1 MLVSKIQT
9 AVFATSPAL
18 FKMRRMMPCVLTPI
32 AVVILTACAQ
42 KTEHSLSQMK
52 KSSEFALTQSL
63 TTEQKGS
70 WPDRKWWLRYHDQQ
84 LNTLMDEVLSDSP
97 SLKAA
102 EARLRNAAGV
112 AEQIGAIRSVQVGV
126 AASASETKVSYAYQA
141 NMPPHD
147 WNDYGSVTTN
157 FSYDFDFW
165 GKNKASVAAA
175 TSDLSAEKAET
186 QSAKLMIQTSL
197 AQAYAEL
204 ARLYLNQD
212 TAKTALEIR
221 SKTVALITD
230 RFNNGLETQGVVKQ
244 MQALK
249 ANAEAELLAVNESIQ
264 LQKNAIAALLGKG
277 PDRGL
282 SLARPTVT
290 LNESYSLPDNTGINI
305 LGHRPD
311 VTAARWRAESAAKRI
326 HVAKAQYYP
335 DVSISGFIG
344 YQAFGLNNLTQS
356 GNDAG
361 SIGPAIYL
369 PLFTGGRLSGQLNS
383 AEAGYEE
390 AVANYNNT
398 LTQALHD
405 VADVVTS
412 SKALKA
418 RLEKTEEAYQ
428 DAKAA
433 YQIADNR
440 YRGGLAT
447 YLDVLTAEDA
457 MLNTQRALV
466 NLQSRSFSLDVSLI
480 HALGGGFDASKS

>member
-1 MLVSKIQT
+1 MKNNHASRVSGKRFRAPFVIIPVAALVIS
-9 AVFATSPAL
+9 
-18 FKMRRMMPCVLTPI
+18 
-32 AVVILTACAQ
+32 ACAQ
-42 KTEHSLSQMK
+42 APDHLLSQMK
-52 KSSEFALTQSL
+52 KADDFSSSQSL
-63 TTEQKGS
+63 NSQNKVS
-70 WPDRKWWLRYHDQQ
+70 WPDNKWWLRYHDQQ
-84 LNTLMDEVLSDSP
+84 LNQLMDEALQDSP
-97 SLKAA
+97 SLQAA
-102 EARLRNAAGV
+102 EARLRNMAGV
-112 AEQIGAIRSVQVGV
+112 AEQIGAIRSIQVG
-126 AASASETKVSYAYQA
+126 ASASASETKVSYAYQA
-141 NMPPHD
+141 YMPPHN
-147 WNDYGSVTTN
+147 WNDYGSVTAN

-175 TSDLSAEKAET
+175 TSDFAAAEAET
-186 QSAKLMIQTSL
+186 AAARLMISTSL

-204 ARLYLNQD
+204 ARLHLNKE
-212 TAKTALEIR
+212 TAQTAVAIR
-221 SKTVALITD
+221 TKTVELMTN
-230 RFNNGLETQGVVKQ
+230 RFNNGLETQGAVKQ
-244 MQALK
+244 MQALQ
-249 ANAEAELLAVNESIQ
+249 ANAEAELLAVDESIQ

-282 SLARPTVT
+282 SIQRPSVQ
-290 LNESYSLPDNTGINI
+290 LSDSFGLPENTGINI

-344 YQAFGLNNLTQS
+344 YQAFGLNNLTRT

-369 PLFTGGRLSGQLNS
+369 PLFTGGRLSGQLTS
-383 AEAGYEE
+383 AEATYEE
-390 AVANYNNT
+390 AVANYNST
-398 LTQALHD
+398 VTQALHD
-405 VADVVTS
+405 VADVMTS

-480 HALGGGFDASKS
+480 HALGGGFDASKY

>member
-1 MLVSKIQT
+1 VKNKHASRYSGTGLRLPFVIVPVAVLV
-9 AVFATSPAL
+9 
-18 FKMRRMMPCVLTPI
+18 M
-32 AVVILTACAQ
+32 TACAQ
-42 KTEHSLSQMK
+42 APDHQLSQMK
-52 KSSEFALTQSL
+52 KNSDFESTQSL
-63 TTEQKGS
+63 NTEQKGS
-70 WPDRKWWLRYHDQQ
+70 WPDSKWWLRYHDQQ
-84 LNTLMDEVLSDSP
+84 LNQLMDEALADAP
-97 SLKAA
+97 TLQAA
-102 EARLRNAAGV
+102 QARLRNAAGV
-112 AEQIGAIRSVQVGV
+112 AEQIGAIRSIQVG
-126 AASASETKVSYAYQA
+126 ASATASETKVSYAYQA
-141 NMPPHD
+141 YMPPHG
-147 WNDYGSVTTN
+147 WNDFGTVTAN
-157 FSYDFDFW
+157 FSYDLDFW

-175 TSDLSAEKAET
+175 TSDFSAAEAET
-186 QSAKLMIQTSL
+186 QSAKLMIQTIL

-204 ARLYLNQD
+204 ARLYLNRD
-212 TAKTALEIR
+212 TAQTALDIR
-221 SKTVALITD
+221 TKTVELMTD
-230 RFNNGLETQGVVKQ
+230 RFNNGLETKGVVKQ
-244 MQALK
+244 MQALQ
-249 ANAEAELLAVNESIQ
+249 ANAEAELYAVEESIQ

-282 SLARPTVT
+282 SIARPAVQI
-290 LNESYSLPDNTGINI
+290 NESFGLPENTGVNI

-311 VTAARWRAESAAKRI
+311 VTAARWRAEAAAKRI

-344 YQAFGLNNLTQS
+344 YQAFGLNNLTKS

-369 PLFTGGRLSGQLNS
+369 PLFTGGRLSGQLTS
-383 AEAGYEE
+383 AEATYEE

-412 SKALKA
+412 SNALKA
-418 RLEKTEEAYQ
+418 RLAKTEEAYE

-440 YRGGLAT
+440 YRGGLAS

-466 NLQSRSFSLDVSLI
+466 NLQSRAFSLDVSLI

>member
-1 MLVSKIQT
+1 MKNNHASRVSGKRFRAPFVIIPVAALVIS
-9 AVFATSPAL
+9 
-18 FKMRRMMPCVLTPI
+18 
-32 AVVILTACAQ
+32 ACAQ
-42 KTEHSLSQMK
+42 APDHLLSQMK
-52 KSSEFALTQSL
+52 KADDFSSSQSL
-63 TTEQKGS
+63 NSQNKVS
-70 WPDRKWWLRYHDQQ
+70 WPDNKWWLRYHDQQ
-84 LNTLMDEVLSDSP
+84 LNQLMDEALEDSP
-97 SLKAA
+97 SLQAA
-102 EARLRNAAGV
+102 EARLRNMAGV
-112 AEQIGAIRSVQVGV
+112 AEQIGAIRSIQVG
-126 AASASETKVSYAYQA
+126 ASASASETKVSYAYQA
-141 NMPPHD
+141 YMPPHN
-147 WNDYGSVTTN
+147 WNDYGSVTAN

-175 TSDLSAEKAET
+175 TSDFAAAEAET
-186 QSAKLMIQTSL
+186 AAARLMISTSL

-204 ARLYLNQD
+204 ARLHLNKE
-212 TAKTALEIR
+212 TAQTAVAIR
-221 SKTVALITD
+221 TKTVELMTN
-230 RFNNGLETQGVVKQ
+230 RFNNGLETQGAVKQ
-244 MQALK
+244 MQALQ
-249 ANAEAELLAVNESIQ
+249 ANAEAELLAVDESIQ

-282 SLARPTVT
+282 SIQRPSVQ
-290 LNESYSLPDNTGINI
+290 LSDSFGLPENTGINI

-344 YQAFGLNNLTQS
+344 YQAFGLNNLTRT

-369 PLFTGGRLSGQLNS
+369 PLFTGGRLSGQLTS
-383 AEAGYEE
+383 AEATYEE
-390 AVANYNNT
+390 AVANYNST
-398 LTQALHD
+398 VTQALHD
-405 VADVVTS
+405 VADVMTS

>member
-1 MLVSKIQT
+1 MCT
-9 AVFATSPAL
+9 GTRSPAEPDEKADD
-18 FKMRRMMPCVLTPI
+18 F
-32 AVVILTACAQ
+32 
-42 KTEHSLSQMK
+42 
-52 KSSEFALTQSL
+52 SSSQSL
-63 TTEQKGS
+63 NSQNKVS
-70 WPDRKWWLRYHDQQ
+70 WPDNKWWLRYHDQQ
-84 LNTLMDEVLSDSP
+84 LNQLMDEALQDSP
-97 SLKAA
+97 SLQAA
-102 EARLRNAAGV
+102 EARLRNMAGV
-112 AEQIGAIRSVQVGV
+112 AEQIGAIRSIQVG
-126 AASASETKVSYAYQA
+126 ASASASETKVSYAYQA
-141 NMPPHD
+141 YMPPHN
-147 WNDYGSVTTN
+147 WNDYGSVTAN

-175 TSDLSAEKAET
+175 TSDFAAAEAET
-186 QSAKLMIQTSL
+186 AAARLMISTSL

-204 ARLYLNQD
+204 ARLHLNKE
-212 TAKTALEIR
+212 TAQTAVAIR
-221 SKTVALITD
+221 TKTVELMTN
-230 RFNNGLETQGVVKQ
+230 RFNNGLETQGAVKQ
-244 MQALK
+244 MQALQ
-249 ANAEAELLAVNESIQ
+249 ANAEAELLAVDESIQ

-282 SLARPTVT
+282 SIQRPSVQ
-290 LNESYSLPDNTGINI
+290 LSDSFGLPENTGINI

-344 YQAFGLNNLTQS
+344 YQAFGLNNLTRT

-369 PLFTGGRLSGQLNS
+369 PLFTGGRLSGQLTS
-383 AEAGYEE
+383 AEATYEE
-390 AVANYNNT
+390 AVANYNST
-398 LTQALHD
+398 VTQALHD
-405 VADVVTS
+405 VADVMTS

>member
-1 MLVSKIQT
+1 MKNNHASRVSGKRFRAPFVIIPVAALVIS
-9 AVFATSPAL
+9 
-18 FKMRRMMPCVLTPI
+18 
-32 AVVILTACAQ
+32 ACAQ
-42 KTEHSLSQMK
+42 APDHLLSQMK
-52 KSSEFALTQSL
+52 KADDFSLSQSL
-63 TTEQKGS
+63 NSQNKVS
-70 WPDRKWWLRYHDQQ
+70 WPDNKWWLRYHDQQ
-84 LNTLMDEVLSDSP
+84 LNQLMDEALQDSP
-97 SLKAA
+97 SLQAA
-102 EARLRNAAGV
+102 EARLRNMAGV
-112 AEQIGAIRSVQVGV
+112 AEQIGAIRSIQVG
-126 AASASETKVSYAYQA
+126 ASASASETKVSYAYQA
-141 NMPPHD
+141 YMPPHN
-147 WNDYGSVTTN
+147 WNDYGSVTAN

-175 TSDLSAEKAET
+175 TSDFAAAEAET
-186 QSAKLMIQTSL
+186 AAARLMISTSL

-204 ARLYLNQD
+204 ARLHLNKE
-212 TAKTALEIR
+212 TAQTAVAIR
-221 SKTVALITD
+221 TKTVELMTN
-230 RFNNGLETQGVVKQ
+230 RFNNGLETQGAVKQ
-244 MQALK
+244 MQALQ
-249 ANAEAELLAVNESIQ
+249 ANAEAELLAVDESIQ

-282 SLARPTVT
+282 SIQRPSVQ
-290 LNESYSLPDNTGINI
+290 LSDSFGLPENTGINI

-344 YQAFGLNNLTQS
+344 YQAFGLNNLTRT

-369 PLFTGGRLSGQLNS
+369 PLFTGGRLSGQLTS
-383 AEAGYEE
+383 AEATYEE
-390 AVANYNNT
+390 AVANYNST
-398 LTQALHD
+398 VTQALHD
-405 VADVVTS
+405 VADVMTS

-457 MLNTQRALV
+457 MLNMQRALV
-466 NLQSRSFSLDVSLI
+466 YLQSRSFSLDVSLI

>member
-1 MLVSKIQT
+1 MKNNHASRVSGKRFRAPFVIIPVAALVIS
-9 AVFATSPAL
+9 
-18 FKMRRMMPCVLTPI
+18 
-32 AVVILTACAQ
+32 ACAQ
-42 KTEHSLSQMK
+42 APDHLLSQMK
-52 KSSEFALTQSL
+52 KADDFSSSQSL
-63 TTEQKGS
+63 NSQNKVS
-70 WPDRKWWLRYHDQQ
+70 WPDNKWWLRYHDQQ
-84 LNTLMDEVLSDSP
+84 LNQLMDEALQDSP
-97 SLKAA
+97 SLQAA
-102 EARLRNAAGV
+102 EARLRNMAGV
-112 AEQIGAIRSVQVGV
+112 AEQIGAIRSIQVG
-126 AASASETKVSYAYQA
+126 ASASASETKVSYAYQA
-141 NMPPHD
+141 YMPPHN
-147 WNDYGSVTTN
+147 WNDYGSVTAN

-165 GKNKASVAAA
+165 GKSKASVAAA
-175 TSDLSAEKAET
+175 TSDFAAAEAET
-186 QSAKLMIQTSL
+186 AAARLMISTSL

-204 ARLYLNQD
+204 ARLHLNKE
-212 TAKTALEIR
+212 TAQTAVAIR
-221 SKTVALITD
+221 TKTVELMTN
-230 RFNNGLETQGVVKQ
+230 RFNNGLETQGAVKQ
-244 MQALK
+244 MQALQ
-249 ANAEAELLAVNESIQ
+249 ANAEAELLAVDESIQ

-282 SLARPTVT
+282 SIQRPSVQ
-290 LNESYSLPDNTGINI
+290 LSDSFGLPENTGINI

-344 YQAFGLNNLTQS
+344 YQAFGLNNLTRT

-369 PLFTGGRLSGQLNS
+369 PLFTGGRLSGQLTS
-383 AEAGYEE
+383 AEATYEE
-390 AVANYNNT
+390 AVANYNST
-398 LTQALHD
+398 VTQALHD
-405 VADVVTS
+405 VADVMTS

>member
-1 MLVSKIQT
+1 MKNNHASRVSGKRFRAPFVIIPVAALVIS
-9 AVFATSPAL
+9 
-18 FKMRRMMPCVLTPI
+18 
-32 AVVILTACAQ
+32 ACAQ
-42 KTEHSLSQMK
+42 APDHLLSQMK
-52 KSSEFALTQSL
+52 KADDFSSSQSL
-63 TTEQKGS
+63 NSQNKVS
-70 WPDRKWWLRYHDQQ
+70 WPNNKWWLRYHDQQ
-84 LNTLMDEVLSDSP
+84 LNQLMDEALQDSP
-97 SLKAA
+97 SLQAA
-102 EARLRNAAGV
+102 EARLRNMAGV
-112 AEQIGAIRSVQVGV
+112 AEQIGAIRSVQVG
-126 AASASETKVSYAYQA
+126 ASASASETKVSYAYQA
-141 NMPPHD
+141 YMPPHN
-147 WNDYGSVTTN
+147 WNDYGSVTAN

-175 TSDLSAEKAET
+175 TSDFAAAEAET
-186 QSAKLMIQTSL
+186 AAARLMISTSL

-204 ARLYLNQD
+204 ARLHLNKE
-212 TAKTALEIR
+212 TAQTAVAIR
-221 SKTVALITD
+221 TKTVELMTN
-230 RFNNGLETQGVVKQ
+230 RFNNGLETQGAVKQ
-244 MQALK
+244 MQALQ
-249 ANAEAELLAVNESIQ
+249 ANAEAELLAVDESIQ

-282 SLARPTVT
+282 SIQRPSVQ
-290 LNESYSLPDNTGINI
+290 LSDSFGLPENTGINI

-344 YQAFGLNNLTQS
+344 YQAFGLNNLTRT

-369 PLFTGGRLSGQLNS
+369 PLFTGGRLSGQLTS
-383 AEAGYEE
+383 AEATYEE
-390 AVANYNNT
+390 AVANYNST
-398 LTQALHD
+398 VTQALHD
-405 VADVVTS
+405 VADVMTS

>member
-1 MLVSKIQT
+1 MKNNHASRVSGKRFRAPFVIIPVAALVIS
-9 AVFATSPAL
+9 
-18 FKMRRMMPCVLTPI
+18 
-32 AVVILTACAQ
+32 ACAQ
-42 KTEHSLSQMK
+42 APDHLLSQMK
-52 KSSEFALTQSL
+52 KADDFSSSQSL
-63 TTEQKGS
+63 NSQNKVS
-70 WPDRKWWLRYHDQQ
+70 WPDNKWWLRYHDQQ
-84 LNTLMDEVLSDSP
+84 LNQLMDEALQDSP
-97 SLKAA
+97 SLQAA
-102 EARLRNAAGV
+102 EARLRNMAGV
-112 AEQIGAIRSVQVGV
+112 AEQIGAIRSIQVG
-126 AASASETKVSYAYQA
+126 ASASASETKVSYAYQA
-141 NMPPHD
+141 YMPPHN
-147 WNDYGSVTTN
+147 WNDYGSVTAN

-175 TSDLSAEKAET
+175 TSDFAAAEAET
-186 QSAKLMIQTSL
+186 AAARLMISTSL

-204 ARLYLNQD
+204 ARLHLNKEMAQ
-212 TAKTALEIR
+212 TAVAIR
-221 SKTVALITD
+221 TKTVELMTN
-230 RFNNGLETQGVVKQ
+230 RFNNGLETQGAVKQ
-244 MQALK
+244 MQALQ
-249 ANAEAELLAVNESIQ
+249 ANAEAELLAVDESIQ

-282 SLARPTVT
+282 SIQRPSVQ
-290 LNESYSLPDNTGINI
+290 LSDSFGLPENTGINI

-344 YQAFGLNNLTQS
+344 YQAFGLNNLTRT

-369 PLFTGGRLSGQLNS
+369 PLFTGGRLSGQLTS
-383 AEAGYEE
+383 AEATYEE
-390 AVANYNNT
+390 AVANYNST
-398 LTQALHD
+398 VTQALHD
-405 VADVVTS
+405 VADVMTS

>member
-1 MLVSKIQT
+1 MIIPVAALVIS
-9 AVFATSPAL
+9 
-18 FKMRRMMPCVLTPI
+18 
-32 AVVILTACAQ
+32 ACAQ
-42 KTEHSLSQMK
+42 APDHLLSQMK
-52 KSSEFALTQSL
+52 KADDFSSSQSL
-63 TTEQKGS
+63 NSQNKVS
-70 WPDRKWWLRYHDQQ
+70 WPDNKWWLRYHDQQ
-84 LNTLMDEVLSDSP
+84 LNQLMDEALQDSP
-97 SLKAA
+97 SLQAA
-102 EARLRNAAGV
+102 EARLRNMAGV
-112 AEQIGAIRSVQVGV
+112 AEQIGAIRSIQVG
-126 AASASETKVSYAYQA
+126 ASASASETKVSYAYQA
-141 NMPPHD
+141 YMPPHN
-147 WNDYGSVTTN
+147 WNDYGSVTAN

-175 TSDLSAEKAET
+175 TSDFAAAEAET
-186 QSAKLMIQTSL
+186 AAARLMISTSL

-204 ARLYLNQD
+204 ARLHLNKE
-212 TAKTALEIR
+212 TAQTAVAIR
-221 SKTVALITD
+221 TKTVELMTN
-230 RFNNGLETQGVVKQ
+230 RFNNGLETQGAVKQ
-244 MQALK
+244 MQALQ
-249 ANAEAELLAVNESIQ
+249 ANAEAELLAVDESIQ

-282 SLARPTVT
+282 SIQRPSVQ
-290 LNESYSLPDNTGINI
+290 LSDSFGLPENTGINI

-344 YQAFGLNNLTQS
+344 YQAFGLNNLTRT

-369 PLFTGGRLSGQLNS
+369 PLFTGGRLSGQLTS
-383 AEAGYEE
+383 AEATYEE
-390 AVANYNNT
+390 AVANYNST
-398 LTQALHD
+398 VTQALHD
-405 VADVVTS
+405 VADVMTS

>member
-1 MLVSKIQT
+1 MKNNHASRVSGKRFRAPFVIIPVAALVIS
-9 AVFATSPAL
+9 
-18 FKMRRMMPCVLTPI
+18 
-32 AVVILTACAQ
+32 ACAQ
-42 KTEHSLSQMK
+42 APDHLLSQMK
-52 KSSEFALTQSL
+52 KADDFSSSQSL
-63 TTEQKGS
+63 NSQNKVS
-70 WPDRKWWLRYHDQQ
+70 WPDNKWWLRYHDQQ
-84 LNTLMDEVLSDSP
+84 LNQLMDEALQDSP
-97 SLKAA
+97 SLQAA
-102 EARLRNAAGV
+102 EARLRNMAGV
-112 AEQIGAIRSVQVGV
+112 AEQIGAIRSIQVG
-126 AASASETKVSYAYQA
+126 ASASASETKVSYAYQA
-141 NMPPHD
+141 YMPPHN
-147 WNDYGSVTTN
+147 WNDYGSVTAN

-165 GKNKASVAAA
+165 GKNKASVTAA
-175 TSDLSAEKAET
+175 TSDFAAAEAET
-186 QSAKLMIQTSL
+186 AAARLMISTSL

-204 ARLYLNQD
+204 ARLHLNKE
-212 TAKTALEIR
+212 TAQTAVAIR
-221 SKTVALITD
+221 TKTVELMTN
-230 RFNNGLETQGVVKQ
+230 RFNNGLETQGAVKQ
-244 MQALK
+244 MQALQ
-249 ANAEAELLAVNESIQ
+249 ANAEAELLAVDESIQ

-282 SLARPTVT
+282 SIQRPSVQ
-290 LNESYSLPDNTGINI
+290 LSDSFGLPENTGINI

-344 YQAFGLNNLTQS
+344 YQAFGLNNLTRT

-369 PLFTGGRLSGQLNS
+369 PLFTGGRLSGQLTS
-383 AEAGYEE
+383 AEATYEE
-390 AVANYNNT
+390 AVANYNST
-398 LTQALHD
+398 VTQALHD
-405 VADVVTS
+405 VADVMTS

>member
-1 MLVSKIQT
+1 MKNNHASRVSGKRFRAPFVIIPVAALVIS
-9 AVFATSPAL
+9 
-18 FKMRRMMPCVLTPI
+18 
-32 AVVILTACAQ
+32 ACAQ
-42 KTEHSLSQMK
+42 APDHLLSQMK
-52 KSSEFALTQSL
+52 KADDFSSSQSL
-63 TTEQKGS
+63 NSQNKVS
-70 WPDRKWWLRYHDQQ
+70 WPDNKWWLRYHDQQ
-84 LNTLMDEVLSDSP
+84 LNQLMDEALQDSP
-97 SLKAA
+97 SLQAA
-102 EARLRNAAGV
+102 EARLRNMAGV
-112 AEQIGAIRSVQVGV
+112 AEQIGAIRSIQVG
-126 AASASETKVSYAYQA
+126 ASASASETKVSYAYQA
-141 NMPPHD
+141 YMPPHN
-147 WNDYGSVTTN
+147 WNDYGSVTAN

-175 TSDLSAEKAET
+175 TSDFAAAEAET
-186 QSAKLMIQTSL
+186 AAARLMISTSL

-204 ARLYLNQD
+204 ARLHLNKE
-212 TAKTALEIR
+212 TAQTAVAIR
-221 SKTVALITD
+221 TKTVELMTN
-230 RFNNGLETQGVVKQ
+230 RFNNGLETQGAVKQ
-244 MQALK
+244 MQALQ
-249 ANAEAELLAVNESIQ
+249 ANAEAELLAVDESIQ

-282 SLARPTVT
+282 SIQRPSVQ
-290 LNESYSLPDNTGINI
+290 LSDSFGLPENTGINI

-344 YQAFGLNNLTQS
+344 YQAFGLNNLTRT

-369 PLFTGGRLSGQLNS
+369 PLFTGGRLSGQLTS
-383 AEAGYEE
+383 AEATYEE
-390 AVANYNNT
+390 PVANYNST
-398 LTQALHD
+398 VTQALHD
-405 VADVVTS
+405 VADVMTS

>member
-1 MLVSKIQT
+1 MSGKRFRAPFVIIPVAALVIS
-9 AVFATSPAL
+9 
-18 FKMRRMMPCVLTPI
+18 
-32 AVVILTACAQ
+32 ACAQ
-42 KTEHSLSQMK
+42 APDHLLSQMK
-52 KSSEFALTQSL
+52 KADDFSSSQSL
-63 TTEQKGS
+63 NSQNKVS
-70 WPDRKWWLRYHDQQ
+70 WPDNKWWLRYHDQQ
-84 LNTLMDEVLSDSP
+84 LNQLMDEALQDSP
-97 SLKAA
+97 SLQAA
-102 EARLRNAAGV
+102 EARLRNMAGV
-112 AEQIGAIRSVQVGV
+112 AEQIGAIRSIQVG
-126 AASASETKVSYAYQA
+126 ASASASETKVSYAYQA
-141 NMPPHD
+141 YMPPHN
-147 WNDYGSVTTN
+147 WNDYGSVTAN

-175 TSDLSAEKAET
+175 TSDFAAAEAET
-186 QSAKLMIQTSL
+186 AAARLMISTSL

-204 ARLYLNQD
+204 ARLHLNKE
-212 TAKTALEIR
+212 TAQTAVAIR
-221 SKTVALITD
+221 TKTVELMTN
-230 RFNNGLETQGVVKQ
+230 RFNNGLETQGAVKQ
-244 MQALK
+244 MQALQ
-249 ANAEAELLAVNESIQ
+249 ANAEAELLAVDESIQ

-282 SLARPTVT
+282 SIQRPSVQ
-290 LNESYSLPDNTGINI
+290 LSDSFGLPENTGINI

-344 YQAFGLNNLTQS
+344 YQAFGLNNLTRT

-369 PLFTGGRLSGQLNS
+369 PLFTGGRLSGQLTS
-383 AEAGYEE
+383 AEATYEE
-390 AVANYNNT
+390 AVANYNST
-398 LTQALHD
+398 VTQALHD
-405 VADVVTS
+405 VADVMTS

>member
-1 MLVSKIQT
+1 MKNNHASRVSGKRFRAPFVIIPVAALVIS
-9 AVFATSPAL
+9 
-18 FKMRRMMPCVLTPI
+18 
-32 AVVILTACAQ
+32 ACAQ
-42 KTEHSLSQMK
+42 APDHLLSQMK
-52 KSSEFALTQSL
+52 KADDFSSSQSL
-63 TTEQKGS
+63 NSQNKVS
-70 WPDRKWWLRYHDQQ
+70 WPDNKWWLRYHDQQ
-84 LNTLMDEVLSDSP
+84 LNQLMDEALQDSP
-97 SLKAA
+97 SLQAA
-102 EARLRNAAGV
+102 EARLRNMAGV
-112 AEQIGAIRSVQVGV
+112 AEQIGAIRSIQVG
-126 AASASETKVSYAYQA
+126 ASASASETKVSYAYQA
-141 NMPPHD
+141 YMPPHN
-147 WNDYGSVTTN
+147 WNDYGSVTAN

-175 TSDLSAEKAET
+175 TSDFAAAEAET
-186 QSAKLMIQTSL
+186 AAARLMISTSL

-204 ARLYLNQD
+204 ARLHLNKE
-212 TAKTALEIR
+212 TAQTAVAIR
-221 SKTVALITD
+221 TKTVELMTN
-230 RFNNGLETQGVVKQ
+230 RFNNALETQGAVKQ
-244 MQALK
+244 MQALQ
-249 ANAEAELLAVNESIQ
+249 ANAEAELLAVDESIQ

-282 SLARPTVT
+282 SIQRPSVQ
-290 LNESYSLPDNTGINI
+290 LSDSFGLPENTGINI

-344 YQAFGLNNLTQS
+344 YQAFGLNNLTRT

-369 PLFTGGRLSGQLNS
+369 PLFTGGRLSGQLTS
-383 AEAGYEE
+383 AEATYEE
-390 AVANYNNT
+390 AVANYNST
-398 LTQALHD
+398 VTQALHD
-405 VADVVTS
+405 VADVMTS

>member
-1 MLVSKIQT
+1 MKNNHASRVSGKRFRAPFVIIPVAALVIS
-9 AVFATSPAL
+9 
-18 FKMRRMMPCVLTPI
+18 
-32 AVVILTACAQ
+32 ACAQ
-42 KTEHSLSQMK
+42 APDHLLSQMK
-52 KSSEFALTQSL
+52 KADDFSSSQSL
-63 TTEQKGS
+63 NSQNKVS
-70 WPDRKWWLRYHDQQ
+70 WPDNKWWLRYHDQQ
-84 LNTLMDEVLSDSP
+84 LNQLMDEALQDSP
-97 SLKAA
+97 SLQAA
-102 EARLRNAAGV
+102 EARLRNMAGV
-112 AEQIGAIRSVQVGV
+112 AEQIGAIRSIQVG
-126 AASASETKVSYAYQA
+126 ASASASETKVSYAYQA
-141 NMPPHD
+141 YMPPHN
-147 WNDYGSVTTN
+147 WNDYGSVTAN

-165 GKNKASVAAA
+165 GKNKASVTAA
-175 TSDLSAEKAET
+175 TSDFAAAEAET
-186 QSAKLMIQTSL
+186 AAARLMISTSL

-204 ARLYLNQD
+204 ARLHLNKE
-212 TAKTALEIR
+212 TAQTAVAIR
-221 SKTVALITD
+221 TKTVELMTN
-230 RFNNGLETQGVVKQ
+230 RFNNGLETQGAVKQ
-244 MQALK
+244 MQALQ
-249 ANAEAELLAVNESIQ
+249 ANAEAELLAVDESIQ

-282 SLARPTVT
+282 SIQRPSVQ
-290 LNESYSLPDNTGINI
+290 LSDSFGLPENTGINI

-344 YQAFGLNNLTQS
+344 YQAFGLNNLTRT

-369 PLFTGGRLSGQLNS
+369 PLFTGGRLSGQLTS
-383 AEAGYEE
+383 AEATYEE
-390 AVANYNNT
+390 AVANYNST
-398 LTQALHD
+398 VTQALHD
-405 VADVVTS
+405 VADVMTS

-457 MLNTQRALV
+457 MLNTQRVLV

>member
-1 MLVSKIQT
+1 MSGKRFRAPFVIIPVAALVIS
-9 AVFATSPAL
+9 
-18 FKMRRMMPCVLTPI
+18 
-32 AVVILTACAQ
+32 ACAQ
-42 KTEHSLSQMK
+42 APDHLLSQMK
-52 KSSEFALTQSL
+52 KADDFSSSQSL
-63 TTEQKGS
+63 NSQNKVS
-70 WPDRKWWLRYHDQQ
+70 WPDNKWWLRYHDQQ
-84 LNTLMDEVLSDSP
+84 LNQLMDEALQDSP
-97 SLKAA
+97 SLQAA
-102 EARLRNAAGV
+102 EARLRNMAGV
-112 AEQIGAIRSVQVGV
+112 AEQIGAIRSIQVG
-126 AASASETKVSYAYQA
+126 ASASASETKVSYAYQA
-141 NMPPHD
+141 YMPPHN
-147 WNDYGSVTTN
+147 WNDYGSVTAN

-165 GKNKASVAAA
+165 GKNKASVTAA
-175 TSDLSAEKAET
+175 TSDFAAAEAET
-186 QSAKLMIQTSL
+186 AAARLMISTSL

-204 ARLYLNQD
+204 ARLHLNKE
-212 TAKTALEIR
+212 TAQTAVAIR
-221 SKTVALITD
+221 TKTVELMTN
-230 RFNNGLETQGVVKQ
+230 RFNNGLETQGAVKQ
-244 MQALK
+244 MQALQ
-249 ANAEAELLAVNESIQ
+249 ANAEAELLAVDESIQ

-282 SLARPTVT
+282 SIQRPSVQ
-290 LNESYSLPDNTGINI
+290 LSDSFGLPENTGINI

-344 YQAFGLNNLTQS
+344 YQAFGLNNLTRT

-369 PLFTGGRLSGQLNS
+369 PLFTGGRLSGQLTS
-383 AEAGYEE
+383 AEATYEE
-390 AVANYNNT
+390 AVANYNST
-398 LTQALHD
+398 VTQALHD
-405 VADVVTS
+405 VADVMTS

>member
-1 MLVSKIQT
+1 MKNNHASRVSGKRFRAPFVIIPVAALVIS
-9 AVFATSPAL
+9 
-18 FKMRRMMPCVLTPI
+18 
-32 AVVILTACAQ
+32 ACAQ
-42 KTEHSLSQMK
+42 APDHLLSQMK
-52 KSSEFALTQSL
+52 KADDFSSSQSL
-63 TTEQKGS
+63 NSQNKVS
-70 WPDRKWWLRYHDQQ
+70 WPDNKWWLRYHDQQ
-84 LNTLMDEVLSDSP
+84 LNQLMDEALQDSP
-97 SLKAA
+97 SLQAA
-102 EARLRNAAGV
+102 EARLRNMAGV
-112 AEQIGAIRSVQVGV
+112 AEQIGAIRSVQVG
-126 AASASETKVSYAYQA
+126 ASASASETKVSYAYQA
-141 NMPPHD
+141 YMPPHN
-147 WNDYGSVTTN
+147 WNDYGSVTAN

-175 TSDLSAEKAET
+175 TSDFAAAEAET
-186 QSAKLMIQTSL
+186 AAARLMISTSL

-204 ARLYLNQD
+204 ARLHLNKE
-212 TAKTALEIR
+212 TAQTAVAIR
-221 SKTVALITD
+221 TKTVELMTN
-230 RFNNGLETQGVVKQ
+230 RFNNGLETQGAVKQ
-244 MQALK
+244 MQALQ
-249 ANAEAELLAVNESIQ
+249 ANAEAELLAVDESIQ

-282 SLARPTVT
+282 SIQRPSVQ
-290 LNESYSLPDNTGINI
+290 LSDSFGLPENTGINI

-344 YQAFGLNNLTQS
+344 YQAFGLNNLTRT

-369 PLFTGGRLSGQLNS
+369 PLFTGGRLSGQLTS
-383 AEAGYEE
+383 AEATYEE
-390 AVANYNNT
+390 AVANYNST
-398 LTQALHD
+398 VTQALHD
-405 VADVVTS
+405 VADVMTS

>member
-1 MLVSKIQT
+1 MKNNHASRVSGKRFRAPFVIIPVAALVIS
-9 AVFATSPAL
+9 
-18 FKMRRMMPCVLTPI
+18 
-32 AVVILTACAQ
+32 ACAQ
-42 KTEHSLSQMK
+42 APDHLLSQMK
-52 KSSEFALTQSL
+52 KADDFSSSQSL
-63 TTEQKGS
+63 NSQNKVS
-70 WPDRKWWLRYHDQQ
+70 WPDNKWWLRYHDQQ
-84 LNTLMDEVLSDSP
+84 LNQLMDEALQDSP
-97 SLKAA
+97 SLQAA
-102 EARLRNAAGV
+102 EARLRNMAGV
-112 AEQIGAIRSVQVGV
+112 AEQIGAIRSIQVG
-126 AASASETKVSYAYQA
+126 ASASASETKVSYAYQA
-141 NMPPHD
+141 YMPPHN
-147 WNDYGSVTTN
+147 WNDYGSVTAN

-175 TSDLSAEKAET
+175 TSDFAAAEAET
-186 QSAKLMIQTSL
+186 AAARLMISTSL

-204 ARLYLNQD
+204 ARLHLNKE
-212 TAKTALEIR
+212 TAQTAVAIR
-221 SKTVALITD
+221 TKTVELMTN
-230 RFNNGLETQGVVKQ
+230 RFNNGLETQGAVKQ
-244 MQALK
+244 MQALQ
-249 ANAEAELLAVNESIQ
+249 ANAEAELLAVDESIQ

-282 SLARPTVT
+282 SIQRPSVQ
-290 LNESYSLPDNTGINI
+290 LSDSFGLPENTGINI

-311 VTAARWRAESAAKRI
+311 VTAARWRAESAAKRS

-344 YQAFGLNNLTQS
+344 YQAFGLNNLTRT

-369 PLFTGGRLSGQLNS
+369 PLFTGGRLSGQLTS
-383 AEAGYEE
+383 AEATYEE
-390 AVANYNNT
+390 AVANYNST
-398 LTQALHD
+398 VTQALHD
-405 VADVVTS
+405 VADVMTS

-466 NLQSRSFSLDVSLI
+466 NLQSSYFSLDVSLI
-480 HALGGGFDASKS
+480 HALGGGFDASKY

>member
-1 MLVSKIQT
+1 MKNNHASRVSGKRFRAPFVIIPVAALVIS
-9 AVFATSPAL
+9 
-18 FKMRRMMPCVLTPI
+18 
-32 AVVILTACAQ
+32 ACAQ
-42 KTEHSLSQMK
+42 APDHLLSQMK
-52 KSSEFALTQSL
+52 KADDFSSSQSL
-63 TTEQKGS
+63 NSQNKVS
-70 WPDRKWWLRYHDQQ
+70 WPDNKWWLRYHDQQ
-84 LNTLMDEVLSDSP
+84 LNQLMDEALQDSP
-97 SLKAA
+97 SLQAA
-102 EARLRNAAGV
+102 EARLRNMAGV
-112 AEQIGAIRSVQVGV
+112 AEQIGAIRSVQVG
-126 AASASETKVSYAYQA
+126 ASASASETKVSYAYQA
-141 NMPPHD
+141 YMPPHN
-147 WNDYGSVTTN
+147 WNDYGSVTAN

-175 TSDLSAEKAET
+175 TSDFAAAEAET
-186 QSAKLMIQTSL
+186 AAARLMISTSL

-204 ARLYLNQD
+204 ARLHLNKE
-212 TAKTALEIR
+212 TAQTAVAIR
-221 SKTVALITD
+221 TKTVELMTN
-230 RFNNGLETQGVVKQ
+230 RFNNGLETQGAVKQ
-244 MQALK
+244 MQALQ
-249 ANAEAELLAVNESIQ
+249 ANAEAELLAVDESIQ

-282 SLARPTVT
+282 SIQRPSVQ
-290 LNESYSLPDNTGINI
+290 LSDSFGLPENTGINI

-344 YQAFGLNNLTQS
+344 YQAFGLNNLTRT

-369 PLFTGGRLSGQLNS
+369 PLFTGGRLSGQLTS
-383 AEAGYEE
+383 AEATYEE
-390 AVANYNNT
+390 AVANYNST
-398 LTQALHD
+398 VTQALHD
-405 VADVVTS
+405 VADVMTS

-418 RLEKTEEAYQ
+418 RLEKTENAYQ

>member
-1 MLVSKIQT
+1 MKNNHASRVSGKRFRAPFVIIPVAALVIS
-9 AVFATSPAL
+9 
-18 FKMRRMMPCVLTPI
+18 
-32 AVVILTACAQ
+32 ACAQ
-42 KTEHSLSQMK
+42 APDHLLSQMK
-52 KSSEFALTQSL
+52 KADDFSSSQSL
-63 TTEQKGS
+63 NSQNKVS
-70 WPDRKWWLRYHDQQ
+70 WPDNKWWLRYHDQQ
-84 LNTLMDEVLSDSP
+84 LNQLMDEALQDSP
-97 SLKAA
+97 SLQAA
-102 EARLRNAAGV
+102 EARLRNMAGV
-112 AEQIGAIRSVQVGV
+112 AEQIGAIRSIQVG
-126 AASASETKVSYAYQA
+126 ASASASETKVSYAYQA
-141 NMPPHD
+141 YMPPHN
-147 WNDYGSVTTN
+147 WNDYGSVTAN

-175 TSDLSAEKAET
+175 TSDFAAAEAET
-186 QSAKLMIQTSL
+186 AAARLMISTSL

-204 ARLYLNQD
+204 ARLHLNKE
-212 TAKTALEIR
+212 TAQTAVAIR
-221 SKTVALITD
+221 TKTVELMTN
-230 RFNNGLETQGVVKQ
+230 RFNNGLETQGAVKQ
-244 MQALK
+244 MQALQ
-249 ANAEAELLAVNESIQ
+249 ANAEAELLAVDESIQ

-282 SLARPTVT
+282 SIQRPSVQ
-290 LNESYSLPDNTGINI
+290 LSDSFGLPENTGINI

-344 YQAFGLNNLTQS
+344 YQAFGLNNLTRT

-369 PLFTGGRLSGQLNS
+369 PLFTGGRLSGQLTS
-383 AEAGYEE
+383 AEATYEE
-390 AVANYNNT
+390 AVANYNST
-398 LTQALHD
+398 VTQALHY
-405 VADVVTS
+405 VADVMTS

>member
-1 MLVSKIQT
+1 MKYNHAASVKERLLRSPFVIVPVAALVMS
-9 AVFATSPAL
+9 
-18 FKMRRMMPCVLTPI
+18 
-32 AVVILTACAQ
+32 ACAQ
-42 KTEHSLSQMK
+42 APDHPLSQMSK
-52 KSSEFALTQSL
+52 TSDLASSQSL
-63 TTEQKGS
+63 ASEQKGS
-70 WPDRKWWLRYHDQQ
+70 WPDNKWWLRYHDQQ
-84 LNTLMDEVLSDSP
+84 LNRLMEEALSDSP

-102 EARLRNAAGV
+102 EARLRNMAGV
-112 AEQIGAIRSVQVGV
+112 AEQIGAIRSVQVGA
-126 AASASETKVSYAYQA
+126 AASASESKVSYAYQA
-141 NMPPHD
+141 YMPPHD
-147 WNDYGSVTTN
+147 WNDYGSITAN

-165 GKNKASVAAA
+165 GKNKAAVAAA
-175 TSDLSAEKAET
+175 TTDLSAADAET

-204 ARLYLNQD
+204 ARLYLNKD
-212 TAKTALEIR
+212 TAQSAAEIRTKTAELM
-221 SKTVALITD
+221 TN
-230 RFNNGLETQGVVKQ
+230 RFNNGLETQGAVKQ

-249 ANAEAELLAVNESIQ
+249 ANAEGELLAVEESIQ
-264 LQKNAIAALLGKG
+264 LQKNAISALLGKG

-282 SLARPTVT
+282 TLQRPTVA
-290 LNESYSLPDNTGINI
+290 LNEAFSLPENTGVNI
-305 LGHRPD
+305 LGHRAD

-335 DVSISGFIG
+335 DVSLSGFIG
-344 YQAFGLNNLTQS
+344 YQAFGLNNLTRS

-369 PLFTGGRLSGQLNS
+369 PLFTGGRLSGQLTS
-383 AEAGYEE
+383 AEANYEE
-390 AVANYNNT
+390 SVANYNAT

-418 RLEKTEEAYQ
+418 RLAKTEEAYQ
-428 DAKAA
+428 AAKSAH
-433 YQIADNR
+433 QIADNR

-466 NLQSRSFSLDVSLI
+466 NSQARSFSLDVSLI

>member
-1 MLVSKIQT
+1 MIVPVAALVMS
-9 AVFATSPAL
+9 
-18 FKMRRMMPCVLTPI
+18 
-32 AVVILTACAQ
+32 ACAQ
-42 KTEHSLSQMK
+42 APDHLLSQMK
-52 KSSEFALTQSL
+52 KADDFSSSQSL
-63 TTEQKGS
+63 NSQNKVS
-70 WPDRKWWLRYHDQQ
+70 WPDNKWWLRYHDQQ
-84 LNTLMDEVLSDSP
+84 LNQLMDEALQDSP
-97 SLKAA
+97 SLQAA
-102 EARLRNAAGV
+102 EARLRNMAGV
-112 AEQIGAIRSVQVGV
+112 AEQIGAIRSIQVG
-126 AASASETKVSYAYQA
+126 ASASASETKVSYAYQA
-141 NMPPHD
+141 YMPPHN
-147 WNDYGSVTTN
+147 WNDYGSVTAN

-175 TSDLSAEKAET
+175 TSDFAAAEAET
-186 QSAKLMIQTSL
+186 AAARLMISTSL

-204 ARLYLNQD
+204 ARLHLNKE
-212 TAKTALEIR
+212 TAQTAVAIR
-221 SKTVALITD
+221 TKTVELMTN
-230 RFNNGLETQGVVKQ
+230 RFNNGLETQGAVKQ
-244 MQALK
+244 MQALQ
-249 ANAEAELLAVNESIQ
+249 ANAEAELLAVDESIQ

-282 SLARPTVT
+282 SIQRPSVQ
-290 LNESYSLPDNTGINI
+290 LSDSFGLPENTGINI

-344 YQAFGLNNLTQS
+344 YQAFGLNNLTRT

-369 PLFTGGRLSGQLNS
+369 PLFTGGRLSGQLTS
-383 AEAGYEE
+383 AEATYEE
-390 AVANYNNT
+390 AVANYNST
-398 LTQALHD
+398 VTQALHD
-405 VADVVTS
+405 VADVMTS

>member
-1 MLVSKIQT
+1 MKNNHASRVSGKRFRAPFVIIPVAALVIS
-9 AVFATSPAL
+9 
-18 FKMRRMMPCVLTPI
+18 
-32 AVVILTACAQ
+32 ACAQ
-42 KTEHSLSQMK
+42 APDHLLSQMK
-52 KSSEFALTQSL
+52 KADDFSSSQSL
-63 TTEQKGS
+63 NSQNKVS
-70 WPDRKWWLRYHDQQ
+70 WPDNKWWLRYHDQQ
-84 LNTLMDEVLSDSP
+84 LNQLMDEALQDSP
-97 SLKAA
+97 SLQAA
-102 EARLRNAAGV
+102 EARLRNMAGV
-112 AEQIGAIRSVQVGV
+112 AEQIGAIRSVQVG
-126 AASASETKVSYAYQA
+126 ASASASETKVSYAYQA
-141 NMPPHD
+141 YMPPHN
-147 WNDYGSVTTN
+147 WNDYGSVTAN

-175 TSDLSAEKAET
+175 TSDFAAAEAET
-186 QSAKLMIQTSL
+186 AAARLMISTSL

-204 ARLYLNQD
+204 ARLHLNKE
-212 TAKTALEIR
+212 TAQTAVAIR
-221 SKTVALITD
+221 TKTVELMTN
-230 RFNNGLETQGVVKQ
+230 RFNNGLETQGAVKQ
-244 MQALK
+244 MQALQ
-249 ANAEAELLAVNESIQ
+249 ANAEAELLAVDESIQ

-282 SLARPTVT
+282 SIQRPSVQ
-290 LNESYSLPDNTGINI
+290 LSDSFGLPENTGINI

-326 HVAKAQYYP
+326 HVSKAQYYP

-344 YQAFGLNNLTQS
+344 YQAFGLNNLTRT

-369 PLFTGGRLSGQLNS
+369 PLFTGGRLSGQLTS
-383 AEAGYEE
+383 AEATYEE
-390 AVANYNNT
+390 AVANYNST
-398 LTQALHD
+398 VTQALHD
-405 VADVVTS
+405 VADVMTS

-418 RLEKTEEAYQ
+418 RLEKTENAYQ

>member
-1 MLVSKIQT
+1 MKNNHASRVSGKRFRAPFVIIPVAALVIS
-9 AVFATSPAL
+9 
-18 FKMRRMMPCVLTPI
+18 
-32 AVVILTACAQ
+32 ACAQ
-42 KTEHSLSQMK
+42 APDHLLSQMK
-52 KSSEFALTQSL
+52 KADDFSSSQSL
-63 TTEQKGS
+63 NSQNKVS
-70 WPDRKWWLRYHDQQ
+70 WPDNKWWLRYHDQQ
-84 LNTLMDEVLSDSP
+84 LNQLMDEALQDSP
-97 SLKAA
+97 SLQAA
-102 EARLRNAAGV
+102 EARLRNMAGV
-112 AEQIGAIRSVQVGV
+112 AEQIGAIRSVQVG
-126 AASASETKVSYAYQA
+126 ASASASETKVSYAYQA
-141 NMPPHD
+141 YMPPHN
-147 WNDYGSVTTN
+147 WNDYGSVTAN

-175 TSDLSAEKAET
+175 TSDFAAAEADV
-186 QSAKLMIQTSL
+186 AAARLMISTSL

-204 ARLYLNQD
+204 ARLHLNKEMAQ
-212 TAKTALEIR
+212 TAVAIR
-221 SKTVALITD
+221 TKTVELMTN
-230 RFNNGLETQGVVKQ
+230 RFNNGLETQGAVKQ
-244 MQALK
+244 MQALQ
-249 ANAEAELLAVNESIQ
+249 ANAEAELLAVDESIQ

-282 SLARPTVT
+282 SIQRPSVQ
-290 LNESYSLPDNTGINI
+290 LSDSFGLPENTGINI

-344 YQAFGLNNLTQS
+344 YQAFGLNNLTRT

-369 PLFTGGRLSGQLNS
+369 PLFTGGRLSGQLTS
-383 AEAGYEE
+383 AEATYEE
-390 AVANYNNT
+390 AVANYNST
-398 LTQALHD
+398 VTQALHD
-405 VADVVTS
+405 VADVMTS

>member
-1 MLVSKIQT
+1 MKNNHASRVSGKRFRAPFVIIPVAALVIS
-9 AVFATSPAL
+9 
-18 FKMRRMMPCVLTPI
+18 
-32 AVVILTACAQ
+32 ACAQ
-42 KTEHSLSQMK
+42 APDHLLSQMK
-52 KSSEFALTQSL
+52 KADDFSSSQSL
-63 TTEQKGS
+63 NSQNKVS
-70 WPDRKWWLRYHDQQ
+70 WPDNKWWLRYHDQQ
-84 LNTLMDEVLSDSP
+84 LNQLMDEALQDSP
-97 SLKAA
+97 SLQAA
-102 EARLRNAAGV
+102 EARLRNMAGV
-112 AEQIGAIRSVQVGV
+112 AEQIGAIRSVQVG
-126 AASASETKVSYAYQA
+126 ASASASETKVSYVYQA
-141 NMPPHD
+141 YMPPHN
-147 WNDYGSVTTN
+147 WNDYGSVTAN

-175 TSDLSAEKAET
+175 TSDFAAAEAET
-186 QSAKLMIQTSL
+186 AAARLMISTSL

-204 ARLYLNQD
+204 ARLHLNKE
-212 TAKTALEIR
+212 TAQTAVAIR
-221 SKTVALITD
+221 TKTVELMTN
-230 RFNNGLETQGVVKQ
+230 RFNNGLETQGAVKQ
-244 MQALK
+244 MQALQ
-249 ANAEAELLAVNESIQ
+249 ANAEAELLAVDESIQ

-282 SLARPTVT
+282 SIQRPSVQ
-290 LNESYSLPDNTGINI
+290 LSDSFGLPENTGINI

-344 YQAFGLNNLTQS
+344 YQAFGLNNLTRT

-369 PLFTGGRLSGQLNS
+369 PLFTGGRLSGQLTS
-383 AEAGYEE
+383 AEATYEE
-390 AVANYNNT
+390 AVANYNST
-398 LTQALHD
+398 VTQALHD
-405 VADVVTS
+405 VADVMTS

>member
-1 MLVSKIQT
+1 MSGKRFRAPFVIIPVAALVIS
-9 AVFATSPAL
+9 
-18 FKMRRMMPCVLTPI
+18 
-32 AVVILTACAQ
+32 ACAQ
-42 KTEHSLSQMK
+42 APDHLLSQMK
-52 KSSEFALTQSL
+52 KADDFSSSQSL
-63 TTEQKGS
+63 NSQNKVS
-70 WPDRKWWLRYHDQQ
+70 WPDNKWWLRYHDQQ
-84 LNTLMDEVLSDSP
+84 LNQLMDEALQDSP
-97 SLKAA
+97 SLQAA
-102 EARLRNAAGV
+102 EARLRNMAGV
-112 AEQIGAIRSVQVGV
+112 AEQIGAIRSIQVG
-126 AASASETKVSYAYQA
+126 ASASASETKVSYAYQA
-141 NMPPHD
+141 YMPPHN
-147 WNDYGSVTTN
+147 WNDYGSVTAN

-175 TSDLSAEKAET
+175 TSDFAAAEAET
-186 QSAKLMIQTSL
+186 AAARLMISTSL

-204 ARLYLNQD
+204 ARLHLNKE
-212 TAKTALEIR
+212 TAQTAVAIR
-221 SKTVALITD
+221 TKTVELMTN
-230 RFNNGLETQGVVKQ
+230 RFNNGLETQGAVKQ
-244 MQALK
+244 MQALQ
-249 ANAEAELLAVNESIQ
+249 ANAEAELLAVDESIQ

-282 SLARPTVT
+282 SIQRPSVQ
-290 LNESYSLPDNTGINI
+290 LSDSFGLPENTGINI

-344 YQAFGLNNLTQS
+344 YQAFGLNNLTRT

-369 PLFTGGRLSGQLNS
+369 PLFTGGRLSGQLTS
-383 AEAGYEE
+383 AEATYEE
-390 AVANYNNT
+390 AVANYNST
-398 LTQALHD
+398 VTQALHD
-405 VADVVTS
+405 VADVMTS

-447 YLDVLTAEDA
+447 YLDVLTTEDA

>member
-1 MLVSKIQT
+1 MKNNHASRVSGKRFRAPFVIIPVAALVIS
-9 AVFATSPAL
+9 
-18 FKMRRMMPCVLTPI
+18 
-32 AVVILTACAQ
+32 ACAQ
-42 KTEHSLSQMK
+42 APDHLLSQMK
-52 KSSEFALTQSL
+52 KADDFSSSQSL
-63 TTEQKGS
+63 NSQNKVS
-70 WPDRKWWLRYHDQQ
+70 WPNNKWWLRYHDQQ
-84 LNTLMDEVLSDSP
+84 LNQLMDEALQDSP
-97 SLKAA
+97 SLQAA
-102 EARLRNAAGV
+102 EARLRNMAGV
-112 AEQIGAIRSVQVGV
+112 AEQIGAIRSIQVG
-126 AASASETKVSYAYQA
+126 ASASASETKVSYAYQA
-141 NMPPHD
+141 YMPPHN
-147 WNDYGSVTTN
+147 WNDYGSVTAN

-175 TSDLSAEKAET
+175 TSDFAAAEAET
-186 QSAKLMIQTSL
+186 AAARLMISTSL

-204 ARLYLNQD
+204 ARLHLNKE
-212 TAKTALEIR
+212 TAQTAVAIR
-221 SKTVALITD
+221 TKTVELMTN
-230 RFNNGLETQGVVKQ
+230 RFNNGLETQGAVKQ
-244 MQALK
+244 MQALQ
-249 ANAEAELLAVNESIQ
+249 ANAEAELLAVDESIQ

-282 SLARPTVT
+282 SIQRPSVQ
-290 LNESYSLPDNTGINI
+290 LSDSFGLPENTGINI

-344 YQAFGLNNLTQS
+344 YQAFGLNNLTRT

-369 PLFTGGRLSGQLNS
+369 PLFTGGRLSGQLTS
-383 AEAGYEE
+383 AEATYEE
-390 AVANYNNT
+390 AVANYNST
-398 LTQALHD
+398 VTQALHD
-405 VADVVTS
+405 VADVMTS

>member
-1 MLVSKIQT
+1 MKNNHASRVSGKRFRAPFVIIPVAALVIS
-9 AVFATSPAL
+9 
-18 FKMRRMMPCVLTPI
+18 
-32 AVVILTACAQ
+32 ACAQ
-42 KTEHSLSQMK
+42 APDHLLSQMK
-52 KSSEFALTQSL
+52 KADDFSSSQSL
-63 TTEQKGS
+63 NSQNKVS
-70 WPDRKWWLRYHDQQ
+70 WPDNKWWLRYHDQQ
-84 LNTLMDEVLSDSP
+84 LNQLMDEALQDSP
-97 SLKAA
+97 SLQAA
-102 EARLRNAAGV
+102 EARLRNMAGV
-112 AEQIGAIRSVQVGV
+112 AEQIGAIRSIQVG
-126 AASASETKVSYAYQA
+126 ASASASETKVSYAYQA
-141 NMPPHD
+141 YMPPHN
-147 WNDYGSVTTN
+147 WNDYGSVTAN

-175 TSDLSAEKAET
+175 TSDFAAAEAET
-186 QSAKLMIQTSL
+186 AAARLMISTSL

-204 ARLYLNQD
+204 TRLHLNKE
-212 TAKTALEIR
+212 TAQTAVAIR
-221 SKTVALITD
+221 EKTVELMTN
-230 RFNNGLETQGVVKQ
+230 RFNNGLETQGAVKQ
-244 MQALK
+244 MQALQ
-249 ANAEAELLAVNESIQ
+249 ANAEAELLAVDESIQ

-282 SLARPTVT
+282 SIQRPSVQ
-290 LNESYSLPDNTGINI
+290 LSDSFGLPENTGINI

-344 YQAFGLNNLTQS
+344 YQAFGLNNLTRT

-369 PLFTGGRLSGQLNS
+369 PLFTGGRLSGQLTS
-383 AEAGYEE
+383 AEATYEE
-390 AVANYNNT
+390 AVANYNST
-398 LTQALHD
+398 VTQALHD
-405 VADVVTS
+405 VADVMTS

>member
-1 MLVSKIQT
+1 MKNNHASRVSGKRFRAPFVIIPVAALVIS
-9 AVFATSPAL
+9 
-18 FKMRRMMPCVLTPI
+18 
-32 AVVILTACAQ
+32 ACAQ
-42 KTEHSLSQMK
+42 APDHLLSQMK
-52 KSSEFALTQSL
+52 KADDFSSSQSL
-63 TTEQKGS
+63 NSQNKVS
-70 WPDRKWWLRYHDQQ
+70 WPDNKWWLRYHDQQ
-84 LNTLMDEVLSDSP
+84 LNQLMDEALQDSP
-97 SLKAA
+97 SLQAA
-102 EARLRNAAGV
+102 EARLRNMAGV
-112 AEQIGAIRSVQVGV
+112 AEQIGAIRSIQVG
-126 AASASETKVSYAYQA
+126 ASASASETKVSYAYQA
-141 NMPPHD
+141 YMPPHN
-147 WNDYGSVTTN
+147 WNDYGSVTAN

-175 TSDLSAEKAET
+175 TSDFAAAEAET
-186 QSAKLMIQTSL
+186 AAARLMISTSL

-204 ARLYLNQD
+204 ARLHLNKE
-212 TAKTALEIR
+212 TAQTAVAIR
-221 SKTVALITD
+221 TKTVELMTN
-230 RFNNGLETQGVVKQ
+230 RFNNGLETQGAVKQ
-244 MQALK
+244 MQALQ
-249 ANAEAELLAVNESIQ
+249 ANAEAELLAVDESIQ

-282 SLARPTVT
+282 SIQRPSVQ
-290 LNESYSLPDNTGINI
+290 LSDSFGLPENTGINI

-344 YQAFGLNNLTQS
+344 YQAFGLNNLTRT

-369 PLFTGGRLSGQLNS
+369 PLFTGGRLSGQLTS
-383 AEAGYEE
+383 AEATYEE
-390 AVANYNNT
+390 AVANYNST
-398 LTQALHD
+398 VTQALHY
-405 VADVVTS
+405 VADVMTS

-447 YLDVLTAEDA
+447 YLDVLTTEDA

>member
-1 MLVSKIQT
+1 MKNNHASRVSGKRFRAPFVIIPVAALVIS
-9 AVFATSPAL
+9 
-18 FKMRRMMPCVLTPI
+18 
-32 AVVILTACAQ
+32 ACAQ
-42 KTEHSLSQMK
+42 APDHLLSQMK
-52 KSSEFALTQSL
+52 KADDFSSSQSL
-63 TTEQKGS
+63 NSQNKVS
-70 WPDRKWWLRYHDQQ
+70 WPDNKWWLRYHDQQ
-84 LNTLMDEVLSDSP
+84 LNQLMDEALQDSP
-97 SLKAA
+97 SLQAA
-102 EARLRNAAGV
+102 EARLRNMAGV
-112 AEQIGAIRSVQVGV
+112 AEQIGAIRSIQVG
-126 AASASETKVSYAYQA
+126 ASASASETKVSYAYQA
-141 NMPPHD
+141 YMPPHN
-147 WNDYGSVTTN
+147 WNDYGSVTAN

-165 GKNKASVAAA
+165 GKNKASVTAA
-175 TSDLSAEKAET
+175 TSDFAAAEAET
-186 QSAKLMIQTSL
+186 AAARLMISTSL

-204 ARLYLNQD
+204 ARLHLNKE
-212 TAKTALEIR
+212 TAQTAVAIR
-221 SKTVALITD
+221 TKTVELMTN
-230 RFNNGLETQGVVKQ
+230 RFNNGLETQGAVKQ
-244 MQALK
+244 MQALQ
-249 ANAEAELLAVNESIQ
+249 ANAEAELLAVDESIQ

-282 SLARPTVT
+282 SIQRPSVQ
-290 LNESYSLPDNTGINI
+290 LSDSFGLPENTGINI

-344 YQAFGLNNLTQS
+344 YQAFGLNNLTRT

-369 PLFTGGRLSGQLNS
+369 PLFTGGRLSGQLTS
-383 AEAGYEE
+383 AEATYEE
-390 AVANYNNT
+390 AVANYNST
-398 LTQALHD
+398 VTQALHD
-405 VADVVTS
+405 VADVMTS

-418 RLEKTEEAYQ
+418 RLEKTENAYQ

-480 HALGGGFDASKS
+480 QALGGGFDASKS

>member
-1 MLVSKIQT
+1 MKNKHASRYSGTGLRLPFVIVPVAVLV
-9 AVFATSPAL
+9 
-18 FKMRRMMPCVLTPI
+18 M
-32 AVVILTACAQ
+32 TACAQ
-42 KTEHSLSQMK
+42 APDHQLSQMK
-52 KSSEFALTQSL
+52 KNSDFESTQSL
-63 TTEQKGS
+63 NTEQKGS
-70 WPDRKWWLRYHDQQ
+70 WPDSKWWLRYHDQQ
-84 LNTLMDEVLSDSP
+84 LNQLMDEALADAP
-97 SLKAA
+97 TLQAA
-102 EARLRNAAGV
+102 QARLRNAAGV
-112 AEQIGAIRSVQVGV
+112 AEQIGAIRSIQVG
-126 AASASETKVSYAYQA
+126 ASATASETKVSYAYQA
-141 NMPPHD
+141 YMPPHG
-147 WNDYGSVTTN
+147 WNDFGTVTAN
-157 FSYDFDFW
+157 FSYDLDFW

-175 TSDLSAEKAET
+175 TSDFSAAEAET
-186 QSAKLMIQTSL
+186 QSAKLMIQTIL

-204 ARLYLNQD
+204 ARLYLNRD
-212 TAKTALEIR
+212 TAQTALDIR
-221 SKTVALITD
+221 TKTVELMTD
-230 RFNNGLETQGVVKQ
+230 RFNNGLETKGVVKQ
-244 MQALK
+244 MQALQ
-249 ANAEAELLAVNESIQ
+249 ANAEAELYAVEESIQ

-282 SLARPTVT
+282 SIARPAVQI
-290 LNESYSLPDNTGINI
+290 NESFGLPENTGVNI

-311 VTAARWRAESAAKRI
+311 VTAARWRAEAAAKRI

-344 YQAFGLNNLTQS
+344 YQAFGLNNLTKS

-369 PLFTGGRLSGQLNS
+369 PLFTGGRLSGQLTS
-383 AEAGYEE
+383 AEATYEE

-412 SKALKA
+412 SNALKA
-418 RLEKTEEAYQ
+418 RLAKTEEAYE

-440 YRGGLAT
+440 YRGGLAS

-466 NLQSRSFSLDVSLI
+466 NLQSRAFSLDVSLI

>member
-1 MLVSKIQT
+1 MKNNHASRVSGKRFRAPFVIIPVAALVIS
-9 AVFATSPAL
+9 
-18 FKMRRMMPCVLTPI
+18 
-32 AVVILTACAQ
+32 ACAQ
-42 KTEHSLSQMK
+42 APDHLLSQMK
-52 KSSEFALTQSL
+52 KADDFSSSQSL
-63 TTEQKGS
+63 NSQNKVS
-70 WPDRKWWLRYHDQQ
+70 WPDNKWWLRYHDQQ
-84 LNTLMDEVLSDSP
+84 LNQLMDEALQDSP
-97 SLKAA
+97 SLQAA
-102 EARLRNAAGV
+102 EARLRNMAGV
-112 AEQIGAIRSVQVGV
+112 AEQIGAIRSIQVG
-126 AASASETKVSYAYQA
+126 ASASASETKVSYVYQA
-141 NMPPHD
+141 YMPPHN
-147 WNDYGSVTTN
+147 WNDYGSVTAN

-175 TSDLSAEKAET
+175 TSDFAAAEAET
-186 QSAKLMIQTSL
+186 AAARLMISTSL

-204 ARLYLNQD
+204 ARLHLNKE
-212 TAKTALEIR
+212 TAQTAVAIR
-221 SKTVALITD
+221 TKTVELMTN
-230 RFNNGLETQGVVKQ
+230 RFNNGLETQGAVKQ
-244 MQALK
+244 MQALQ
-249 ANAEAELLAVNESIQ
+249 ANAEAELLAVDESIQ

-282 SLARPTVT
+282 SIQRPSVQ
-290 LNESYSLPDNTGINI
+290 LSDSFGLPENTGINI

-344 YQAFGLNNLTQS
+344 YQAFGLNNLTRT

-369 PLFTGGRLSGQLNS
+369 PLFTGGRLSGQLTS
-383 AEAGYEE
+383 AEATYEE
-390 AVANYNNT
+390 AVANYNST
-398 LTQALHD
+398 VTQALHD
-405 VADVVTS
+405 VADVMTS